1 MQSRQGQRDKVSEHF
16 TTSKHFCRQP
26 KTLVNAVFPDPAL
39 QKEKLRQRFLFKVM
53 KTYSQ
58 VRENIHRSFSF

>member
-1 MQSRQGQRDKVSEHF
+1 MQNRQGQRDKVSKHF

-39 QKEKLRQRFLFKVM
+39 QKEKLRQRFFVSSNENLL
-53 KTYSQ
+53 TSQ
-58 VRENIHRSFSF
+58 REYTQKF